1 MITLPKKK
9 EICPLCGNL
18 GKKFNLEKEDL
29 KNCPICGT
37 VFNEF
42 GIILTQEIDD
52 ETLRRKVNNN

>member
-1 MITLPKKK
+1 MITLPKNK

-18 GKKFNLEKEDL
+18 GKSLELDKDVL

-42 GIILTQEIDD
+42 CIILTQEMDNEI
-52 ETLRRKVNNN
+52 LKNRINNN